1 MQNMQNIIGYK
12 NRSKKYKILI
22 IFLIIFFGAA
32 FYWYFISNDTKPVIT
47 YITKP
52 LKKSNLT
59 ITVFAT
65 GYLEPTQSVSIG
77 TEVSGTIS
85 KVFVNFNDKV
95 KKGEILAQINKIKYE
110 SAMNEALANL
120 SVQQATLRSVVAKL
134 TQVKDL
140 FLRDK
145 KLKLKTN
152 GGLPSQNTW
161 DMDKANY
168 LVARANVV
176 AAKAQVSQAKQR
188 VISAKYNLSKTT
200 IYSPSDGTVLVRNI
214 DPGQTVAASFQTPI
228 LFKIANNLKKM
239 QLQVNIDEGDIA
251 KVKKGQDATFSVD
264 AYPQK
269 IFKAHIN
276 LVRVNSQMING
287 VVTYIAQLDVNN
299 SKLLLRPGMSADANI
314 VTKVLKNKFIV
325 PRSALLYIPIK
336 SNPKKV
342 FGFAKEPTIHIDAK
356 PHIWILKNKKLIKI
370 YVKILGNKGALSA
383 ISSKKLK
390 KNNLIVIMQKRK
402 S

>member
-1 MQNMQNIIGYK
+1 MQNMQKVVAYK
-12 NRSKKYKILI
+12 SRSKKYKILI
-22 IFLIIFFGAA
+22 IFLVIFLGIILS
-32 FYWYFISNDTKPVIT
+32 WYFVSRDTKSVVT
-47 YITKP
+47 YITRP

-59 ITVFAT
+59 LTVFAT
-65 GYLEPTQSVSIG
+65 GYLEPTQSVSVG
-77 TEVSGTIS
+77 TEVSGTIN

-95 KKGEILAQINKIKYE
+95 KKGEILAQIDKIKYE

-120 SVQQATLRSVVAKL
+120 SVTRATLLSVIAKF
-134 TQVKDL
+134 TQAKDL

-145 KLKLKTN
+145 ELKRRTN
-152 GGLPSQNTW
+152 ARLPSQNTW
-161 DMDKANY
+161 DADKANY

-176 AAKAQVSQAKQR
+176 AAKAQVNQAKQR
-188 VISAKYNLSKTT
+188 VIAAKYNLSKTT
-200 IYSPSDGTVLVRNI
+200 IYAPSNGTVLVRNI
-214 DPGQTVAASFQTPI
+214 DPGQTVAASFQTPV
-228 LFKIANNLKKM
+228 LFKIAHDLKKM
-239 QLQVNIDEGDIA
+239 QLQVSIDEADIA

-269 IFKAHIN
+269 VFKAHIN

-314 VTKVLKNKFIV
+314 ITKILKDKFVV

-336 SNPKKV
+336 LNQKKA
-342 FGFAKEPTIHIDAK
+342 FGFAKEPTMKIDIK
-356 PHIWILKNKKLIKI
+356 PHVWILKDNKPIKI
-370 YVKILGNKGALSA
+370 YVHVLGNSGAFSA

-390 KNNLIVIMQKRK
+390 QNELIVIMQKRK